1 MAGPSGYTTTGVLAD
16 SLDDVRSSARVQREY
31 MPVMAKLVD
40 TTRLAEGIGVD
51 WKEVLLNRLT
61 AYNIDELTDLQQSPQ
76 EIVDSTFSIRPI
88 QMGISV
94 IVTSRAKARINKLVV
109 SKLGVGIERAMARK
123 KDKDL
128 IAVAQSASNDLGTA
142 GQPMESGFVSA
153 AVARI
158 AGNTTE
164 PWDGPTATVLHPF
177 QKKDIQDE
185 IVAGIGTYTVP
196 VGLSSDAFL
205 KGWSGGT
212 LYDSEMWVDGNIPIN
227 SSDDATGFT
236 FGKGTGGAI
245 VHVEGM
251 ESEYSTK
258 MLDTIGH
265 RGAELMW
272 ATDEYGNGIRQQVW
286 LYSYTTDASSPVN

>member
-1 MAGPSGYTTTGVLAD
+1 MAGPGGFTTTGVLTD
-16 SLDDVRSSARVQREY
+16 SLDEVISSARLQRDY
-31 MPVMAKLVD
+31 LPVVARLVD
-40 TTRLAEGIGVD
+40 TTRLEENIGIN
-51 WKEVLLNRLT
+51 WTENLINRFT
-61 AYNIDELTDLQQSPQ
+61 AGNIDELTDLEQTPQQV
-76 EIVDSTFSIRPI
+76 VDSGFSIRPV

-94 IVTSRAKARINKLVV
+94 IVTSRAKARISSKVV
-109 SKLGVGIERAMARK
+109 PLLGIGIEKAMMRK

-128 IAVAQSASNDLGTA
+128 IAIGQSASTDLGTA
-142 GQPMESGFVSA
+142 GSPMESGFVSA
-153 AVARI
+153 AVSRI
-158 AGNTTE
+158 AGNETE

-196 VGLSSDAFL
+196 VGLTESVYL
-205 KGWSGGT
+205 NGWSGGS
-212 LYDSEMWVDGNIPIN
+212 LYDSEMWADGNIPIDSN
-227 SSDDATGFT
+227 DDATGFT

-251 ESEYSTK
+251 EANYQTK

-272 ATDEYGNGIRQQVW
+272 ATDEYANGIRQQEW
-286 LYSYTTDASSPVN
+286 IYSYTTDATAPTN